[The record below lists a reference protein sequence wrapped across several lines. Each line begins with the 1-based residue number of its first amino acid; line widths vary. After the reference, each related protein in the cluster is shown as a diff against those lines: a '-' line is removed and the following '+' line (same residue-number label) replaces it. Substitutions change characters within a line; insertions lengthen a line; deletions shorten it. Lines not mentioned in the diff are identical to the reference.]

1 MADSLGKNR
10 GFVNLNILQAFGAAN
25 DNLFKQ
31 IIILSVATGG
41 IWSLDLWGG
50 QTTISL
56 LFSLPFVLFG
66 GFAGQFSDKYS
77 KRDVVIFVK
86 IWEVMLALACIAAL
100 ATGNFG
106 LSLFCVVM
114 LGVQS
119 TLFSPVKL
127 GIIPELVEYK
137 QITNANGTLG
147 MVSNIA
153 IILGIA
159 MAGVFSDKYKP
170 AFLGN
175 NMLSPELGVKDRALI
190 EKGVELVSDGTWL
203 LIPGITI
210 LVLAVIG
217 LFCAFQLPKL
227 PPKNPDLKL
236 SFSLRGFFGV
246 YWEQFNANVGKP
258 LLAVTGAFSSFFII
272 PGIALLNISEY
283 REYLGVSDT
292 LASAQGAFLSIAI
305 GVGGVVVGL
314 KSKEQVRPRFILVGA
329 IGMVIGFTILG
340 FLPRNY
346 WLVVAVL
353 SMSGFFAGLYMI
365 PLQSLLQVL
374 TTDENRGR
382 FIGLS
387 AMLTMVGFVIG
398 NCLHYLGK
406 TYFGEHAAPRTY
418 LLCAVVAALMLIPL
432 KLRWV
437 PWFQRTIDEISAA
450 EVGEPLED
458 SIGNAS
464 DTESL

>member
-1 MADSLGKNR
+1 MAERLGKNR

-41 IWSLDLWGG
+41 IWSFDLWGG

-56 LFSLPFVLFG
+56 LFSLPFILFG

-77 KRDVVIFVK
+77 KRSVVIVVK
-86 IWEVMLALACIAAL
+86 IWEVMLALTCIAAL
-100 ATGNFG
+100 ATGNFE
-106 LSLFCVVM
+106 LCLFCVIM

-153 IILGIA
+153 IILGTGV
-159 MAGVFSDKYKP
+159 AGVFSDKYKP

-175 NMLSPELGVKDRALI
+175 DFLSANLTGKEKTIIEEGIDKVPEVMWLYVPGV
-190 EKGVELVSDGTWL
+190 
-203 LIPGITI
+203 TI
-210 LVLAVIG
+210 LVLALIG
-217 LFCAFQLPKL
+217 LYCAFQLPKL
-227 PPKNPDLKL
+227 PPKNSGLKL
-236 SFSLRGFFGV
+236 SYSLHGFFGV
-246 YWEQFNANVGKP
+246 YWEQFVANIGKP
-258 LLAVTGAFSSFFII
+258 LLAVTGAFSAFFII
-272 PGIALLNISEY
+272 AGIALLNISEY
-283 REYLGVSDT
+283 GDYLGISDT

-305 GVGGVVVGL
+305 GLGGVVVGL
-314 KSKEQVRPRFILVGA
+314 KSKDQVRPRFILVGA
-329 IGMVIGFTILG
+329 IGMVIGFTLLG
-340 FLPRNY
+340 LLPKNY

-353 SMSGFFAGLYMI
+353 STSGFFAGLYMI

-382 FIGLS
+382 FIGFS

-418 LLCAVVAALMLIPL
+418 LLCAAVAIVMLIPL
-432 KLRWV
+432 WLRWV
-437 PWFQRTIDEISAA
+437 PWFQRTIDEMTEEAGKAGNSVEEEVPGIS
-450 EVGEPLED
+450 D
-458 SIGNAS
+458 
-464 DTESL
+464 